1 MFLIQILRRCWIR
14 RSAPLQPEKLFS
26 GLVINQL
33 QSSDQGREKHKD
45 RNNLPGLDMGVAV
58 WLVAV
63 KGRAFV
69 PKDKILPLIP
79 RGDFSPVGE
88 PNREVH
94 ERSLDVMV
102 DLHRGQGLA
111 VDCAS
116 QLSRAS
122 WEKVISDQWVLST
135 ITHGYRLQFRRRPPP
150 FSRVRMTIVKDPLLE
165 PVLRE
170 EVQALLQK
178 GAITKVPFNAQQT
191 GFYSTYFIIP
201 KKEGGHRP
209 ILDLR
214 HLNQYLKILPFKMI
228 HTKMVMQAIRAG
240 EWFTSLD
247 LKDAYFHVPIC
258 PEHRPFLRFAF
269 QGQAFQFQVL
279 PFGLSLAPRVFTRVI
294 SAALAPLQLRG
305 IKILPYLDDWL
316 ICAPSREQ
324 VVRNT
329 EEVLAHIQ
337 SLGFTV
343 N

>member
-1 MFLIQILRRCWIR
+1 M
-14 RSAPLQPEKLFS
+14 
-26 GLVINQL
+26 
-33 QSSDQGREKHKD
+33 
-45 RNNLPGLDMGVAV
+45 
-58 WLVAV
+58 
-63 KGRAFV
+63 
-69 PKDKILPLIP
+69 
-79 RGDFSPVGE
+79 
-88 PNREVH
+88 
-94 ERSLDVMV
+94 

-305 IKILPYLDDWL
+305 IKILP
-316 ICAPSREQ
+316 
-324 VVRNT
+324 
-329 EEVLAHIQ
+329 
-337 SLGFTV
+337 
-343 N
+343 